1 MWCEW
6 EEGGGGRE
14 NGGRRRHRKSQQS
27 HQLTAS
33 PMHIYSLAA
42 LLLERKTLE
51 IVCHQVL
58 VTGITKKT
66 AHSRYSSFAIVGL
79 LGSG

>member
-1 MWCEW
+1 MGG
-6 EEGGGGRE
+6 GGGGRE
-14 NGGRRRHRKSQQS
+14 WRAETSQEVTTITPINS
-27 HQLTAS
+27 L
-33 PMHIYSLAA
+33 HIYSLAA

-66 AHSRYSSFAIVGL
+66 AHSRYSSFAVVGL

>member
-1 MWCEW
+1 
-6 EEGGGGRE
+6 
-14 NGGRRRHRKSQQS
+14 
-27 HQLTAS
+27 
-33 PMHIYSLAA
+33 MHIYSLAA

-66 AHSRYSSFAIVGL
+66 AHSRYSSFAVVGL